1 MLISWSFF
9 LTPAHRSHTLGRA
22 ASWKRLSDS
31 LTWWNG
37 LHHGP
42 QTHTGPS
49 RWVNLKIKFSRHGV
63 FNPVKTWF
71 TSKAGSKH
79 GQKDR
84 SFLLASAHPGERRGP
99 RCPTYC
105 TWGHSDLFSRIQV
118 PARAQLFLFIL
129 SSSLSRS
136 LFVLSGL
143 EKLLSILIEHYH
155 KDNKRQYQQFLSSVV
170 SLGRQRDNIKGS
182 TLISGEHVKPCNE
195 TSWNC
200 LITAQ
205 EMKLQDDSLIK
216 QWLRIFCLLSNT
228 VRNAF

>member
-1 MLISWSFF
+1 MIILSHKAHWSHSLSTDTSWQC
-9 LTPAHRSHTLGRA
+9 LCDPV
-22 ASWKRLSDS
+22 
-31 LTWWNG
+31 TWRNA

-49 RWVNLKIKFSRHGV
+49 GWVNLKIKFSRHGV
-63 FNPVKTWF
+63 FKPVKTWF

-105 TWGHSDLFSRIQV
+105 TWGHSDLFSCMEAV
-118 PARAQLFLFIL
+118 LLTLPLKSA
-129 SSSLSRS
+129 S

-155 KDNKRQYQQFLSSVV
+155 KDNKRQYQQFLSSVA
-170 SLGRQRDNIKGS
+170 SLGRQWDNIKGS

-205 EMKLQDDSLIK
+205 EMKLQDDLLIK

-228 VRNAF
+228 VCNAF